1 MVSATLVCGQN
12 KTVSSFSQLPL
23 DKKCAY
29 FIEISNEERATQLA
43 VVEKELQKIDKDD
56 LNKKNR
62 IHPILL
68 TNTLKI
74 KQKKSQSFDW
84 DYLFYP
90 LLRASLTSFIISSDL
105 DFSAKSETEKPLLSF
120 ALKSAPFFKR

>member
-12 KTVSSFSQLPL
+12 KAVPSFSKLPL

-74 KQKKSQSFDW
+74 KQKNPNLSIGIIF
-84 DYLFYP
+84 
-90 LLRASLTSFIISSDL
+90 FI
-105 DFSAKSETEKPLLSF
+105 LSYE
-120 ALKSAPFFKR
+120 RR